1 MDYAKIVQLVK
12 AGFTAEQIEILAP
25 MFTAPAQ
32 AAAPA
37 TSPEPAPAPA
47 PEPAPAPAP
56 EPTQTKQAQENPDM
70 AAMFGQLLE
79 GINGLKAAMQTSA
92 INNSQL
98 PQAQTQTAEQIL
110 AELLAPANKEGG
122 MHT

>member
-25 MFTAPAQ
+25 MFTAPEQ
-32 AAAPA
+32 AAAKEPD
-37 TSPEPAPAPA
+37 PEPAPAKA
-47 PEPAPAPAP
+47 PE
-56 EPTQTKQAQENPDM
+56 QTAAKESPDM
-70 AAMFGQLLE
+70 AAMFGQLLD

-110 AELLAPANKEGG
+110 AELLAPANK
-122 MHT
+122 

>member
-25 MFTAPAQ
+25 MFTAPEQ

-37 TSPEPAPAPA
+37 PESAPAPAPEQAAAPAPA
-47 PEPAPAPAP
+47 PEPAPAKAP
-56 EPTQTKQAQENPDM
+56 EQAPAKEAPDM
-70 AAMFGQLLE
+70 AAMFGKLLE

-98 PQAQTQTAEQIL
+98 PQVQTQSAEQIL
-110 AELLAPANKEGG
+110 AELLAPNNK
-122 MHT
+122 

>member
-25 MFTAPAQ
+25 MFTAPEQ

-37 TSPEPAPAPA
+37 PASARAPAPELAPAPA
-47 PEPAPAPAP
+47 PEPAP
-56 EPTQTKQAQENPDM
+56 TKPAQETPDM
-70 AAMFGQLLE
+70 AAMFGQLLD

-98 PQAQTQTAEQIL
+98 PQAQMQTAEQIL
-110 AELLAPANKEGG
+110 AELLAPANK
-122 MHT
+122 

>member
-25 MFTAPAQ
+25 MFTAPEQ
-32 AAAPA
+32 AA
-37 TSPEPAPAPA
+37 APA

-56 EPTQTKQAQENPDM
+56 EPTPTKPAQENPDM

-98 PQAQTQTAEQIL
+98 PQTQTQSAEQIL
-110 AELLAPANKEGG
+110 AELLAPNNK
-122 MHT
+122 

>member
-1 MDYAKIVQLVK
+1 MDYAKIIQLVK

-25 MFTAPAQ
+25 MFTAPEQ
-32 AAAPA
+32 
-37 TSPEPAPAPA
+37 APAPA

-56 EPTQTKQAQENPDM
+56 EQAPAKDTPDM
-70 AAMFGQLLE
+70 TAMFGQLLE

-98 PQAQTQTAEQIL
+98 PTPQTQTAEQIL
-110 AELLAPANKEGG
+110 AELLAPNNK
-122 MHT
+122 

>member
-1 MDYAKIVQLVK
+1 MDYGKIVQLVK

-25 MFTAPAQ
+25 MFTEPEQ
-32 AAAPA
+32 AAD
-37 TSPEPAPAPA
+37 PA
-47 PEPAPAPAP
+47 PEPAPAHAP
-56 EPTQTKQAQENPDM
+56 EPTPSKPAQETPDM

-98 PQAQTQTAEQIL
+98 PQTQTQSAEQIL
-110 AELLAPANKEGG
+110 AELLAPTNK
-122 MHT
+122 

>member
-25 MFTAPAQ
+25 MFTTPEPAQ
-32 AAAPA
+32 APA
-37 TSPEPAPAPA
+37 PEPAPAPA
-47 PEPAPAPAP
+47 PEPAPAPAH
-56 EPTQTKQAQENPDM
+56 ESPDM
-70 AAMFGQLLE
+70 EAMFGQLLD

-98 PQAQTQTAEQIL
+98 PQAQTQSAEQIL
-110 AELLAPANKEGG
+110 AELLAPANK
-122 MHT
+122 

>member
-25 MFTAPAQ
+25 MFTAPEQ
-32 AAAPA
+32 AAA

-56 EPTQTKQAQENPDM
+56 EPPQTKPAQENPDM

-98 PQAQTQTAEQIL
+98 PQAQTQSAEQIL
-110 AELLAPANKEGG
+110 AELLAPANK
-122 MHT
+122 

>member
-25 MFTAPAQ
+25 MFTAPEQ
-32 AAAPA
+32 ASAPA

-56 EPTQTKQAQENPDM
+56 EQAPAKDAPDM

-98 PQAQTQTAEQIL
+98 PQAQTQSAEQIL
-110 AELLAPANKEGG
+110 AELLAPANK
-122 MHT
+122 

>member
-25 MFTAPAQ
+25 MFTAPEQ
-32 AAAPA
+32 AATPA
-37 TSPEPAPAPA
+37 PEPAPAPA
-47 PEPAPAPAP
+47 PEPAPAPA
-56 EPTQTKQAQENPDM
+56 QETPDM

-110 AELLAPANKEGG
+110 AELLAPNNK
-122 MHT
+122 

>member
-25 MFTAPAQ
+25 MFTV
-32 AAAPA
+32 
-37 TSPEPAPAPA
+37 PEPAPA
-47 PEPAPAPAP
+47 PEPAPVTAP
-56 EPTQTKQAQENPDM
+56 EPQQTKPAQENPDM

-110 AELLAPANKEGG
+110 AELLAPANK
-122 MHT
+122 

>member
-1 MDYAKIVQLVK
+1 MDYAKIIQLVK

-25 MFTAPAQ
+25 MFTAPEQ
-32 AAAPA
+32 
-37 TSPEPAPAPA
+37 EVAPA

-56 EPTQTKQAQENPDM
+56 EPAQTNPTQEPPDM

-98 PQAQTQTAEQIL
+98 PTPQTQSAEQIL
-110 AELLAPANKEGG
+110 AELLAPANK
-122 MHT
+122 

>member
-25 MFTAPAQ
+25 MFTAPEQEAT
-32 AAAPA
+32 PA
-37 TSPEPAPAPA
+37 TSPEPAPASATEPAQTAA
-47 PEPAPAPAP
+47 PEQAPAKD
-56 EPTQTKQAQENPDM
+56 TPDM
-70 AAMFGQLLE
+70 AALFGQLLD

-98 PQAQTQTAEQIL
+98 PPTQTQTAEQIL
-110 AELLAPANKEGG
+110 AELLAPANK
-122 MHT
+122 

>member
-25 MFTAPAQ
+25 MFTAPEQ
-32 AAAPA
+32 AATPAPTA
-37 TSPEPAPAPA
+37 APEPAPAPA
-47 PEPAPAPAP
+47 PEPAPAKP
-56 EPTQTKQAQENPDM
+56 AQENPDM
-70 AAMFGQLLE
+70 TAMFGQLLE

-98 PQAQTQTAEQIL
+98 PQAQTQSAEQIL
-110 AELLAPANKEGG
+110 AELLSPANK
-122 MHT
+122 

>member
-25 MFTAPAQ
+25 MFTAPEQ
-32 AAAPA
+32 EAAPA
-37 TSPEPAPAPA
+37 HEPAPAPA

-56 EPTQTKQAQENPDM
+56 EQAPAKDTPDM
-70 AAMFGQLLE
+70 AAMFGQLLD

-98 PQAQTQTAEQIL
+98 PQAQTQSAEQIL
-110 AELLAPANKEGG
+110 AELLAPTNK
-122 MHT
+122 

>member
-25 MFTAPAQ
+25 MFTAPEQ
-32 AAAPA
+32 AAA

-47 PEPAPAPAP
+47 PVQASAPAP
-56 EPTQTKQAQENPDM
+56 EQTAAKESPDM

-98 PQAQTQTAEQIL
+98 PQAQTQSAEQIL
-110 AELLAPANKEGG
+110 AELLAPANK
-122 MHT
+122 

>member
-25 MFTAPAQ
+25 MFTGGEA
-32 AAAPA
+32 
-37 TSPEPAPAPA
+37 APA
-47 PEPAPAPAP
+47 PEPAPSHTPEQTPAPA
-56 EPTQTKQAQENPDM
+56 QESPDM
-70 AAMFGQLLE
+70 AAMFGQLLD

-98 PQAQTQTAEQIL
+98 PQQQTQSAEQIL
-110 AELLAPANKEGG
+110 AELLAPANK
-122 MHT
+122 

>member
-25 MFTAPAQ
+25 MFTAPEQ

-37 TSPEPAPAPA
+37 PESAPAPA
-47 PEPAPAPAP
+47 PEPAPTPAP
-56 EPTQTKQAQENPDM
+56 EQAPAKEVPDM

-98 PQAQTQTAEQIL
+98 PQAQTQSAEQIL
-110 AELLAPANKEGG
+110 AELLAPANK
-122 MHT
+122 

>member
-12 AGFTAEQIEILAP
+12 AGFTAEQIKILAP
-25 MFTAPAQ
+25 MFTEPEQ

-37 TSPEPAPAPA
+37 TSPGPAHAPA
-47 PEPAPAPAP
+47 PEQK
-56 EPTQTKQAQENPDM
+56 QTNPAQETPDM

-98 PQAQTQTAEQIL
+98 PPTQTQTAEQIL
-110 AELLAPANKEGG
+110 AELLAPNNK
-122 MHT
+122 

>member
-25 MFTAPAQ
+25 MFTAPEQ

-37 TSPEPAPAPA
+37 PEPAPAPA

-56 EPTQTKQAQENPDM
+56 EPAPAPAPDM
-70 AAMFGQLLE
+70 AAMFGQLLD

-98 PQAQTQTAEQIL
+98 PQAQTQSAEQIL
-110 AELLAPANKEGG
+110 AELLAPANK
-122 MHT
+122 

>member
-25 MFTAPAQ
+25 MFTAPEQ

-37 TSPEPAPAPA
+37 TSPESSPAPAPEPAPAPA

-56 EPTQTKQAQENPDM
+56 EHAAAKETPDM

-79 GINGLKAAMQTSA
+79 GINGLKSAMQTSA

-98 PQAQTQTAEQIL
+98 PTPQTQTAEQIL
-110 AELLAPANKEGG
+110 AELLAPNNK
-122 MHT
+122 

>member
-25 MFTAPAQ
+25 MFTAPEQ

-37 TSPEPAPAPA
+37 HEPVPAPAPA
-47 PEPAPAPAP
+47 PEPAP
-56 EPTQTKQAQENPDM
+56 TKPAQETPDM
-70 AAMFGQLLE
+70 AAMFGQLLD

-98 PQAQTQTAEQIL
+98 PQAQMQTAEQIL
-110 AELLAPANKEGG
+110 AELLAPANK
-122 MHT
+122 

>member
-12 AGFTAEQIEILAP
+12 AGFTVEQIEILAP
-25 MFTAPAQ
+25 MFTATEP
-32 AAAPA
+32 APA
-37 TSPEPAPAPA
+37 PAPAPEPTPAPAPA

-56 EPTQTKQAQENPDM
+56 EQTAAKGSPDM

-98 PQAQTQTAEQIL
+98 PQAQTQSAEQIL
-110 AELLAPANKEGG
+110 AELLAPANK
-122 MHT
+122 

>member
-25 MFTAPAQ
+25 MFTAPEQ
-32 AAAPA
+32 EAAP
-37 TSPEPAPAPA
+37 TPEPAPAHT
-47 PEPAPAPAP
+47 PEQAPAKEA
-56 EPTQTKQAQENPDM
+56 PDM

-110 AELLAPANKEGG
+110 AELLAPNNK
-122 MHT
+122 

>member
-1 MDYAKIVQLVK
+1 MDYGKIVQLVK

-25 MFTAPAQ
+25 MFTAPEQ
-32 AAAPA
+32 AA
-37 TSPEPAPAPA
+37 APA
-47 PEPAPAPAP
+47 PEPAQAPVPEPAP
-56 EPTQTKQAQENPDM
+56 TKPAQETPDM

-98 PQAQTQTAEQIL
+98 PTPQTQTAEQIL
-110 AELLAPANKEGG
+110 AELLAPNNK
-122 MHT
+122 

>member
-12 AGFTAEQIEILAP
+12 AGFTVEQIEILAP
-25 MFTAPAQ
+25 MFTA
-32 AAAPA
+32 
-37 TSPEPAPAPA
+37 TEPA
-47 PEPAPAPAP
+47 PAPAPAP
-56 EPTQTKQAQENPDM
+56 EPTPAPAPAPAPAPEQTAAKGSPDM

-98 PQAQTQTAEQIL
+98 PQAQTQSAEQIL
-110 AELLAPANKEGG
+110 AELLAPANK
-122 MHT
+122 

>member
-25 MFTAPAQ
+25 MFTAPEQ
-32 AAAPA
+32 AAAPEPA
-37 TSPEPAPAPA
+37 PAKAPEQAPAPA
-47 PEPAPAPAP
+47 PE
-56 EPTQTKQAQENPDM
+56 QAQAKEAPDM
-70 AAMFGQLLE
+70 AAMFGQLLD

-98 PQAQTQTAEQIL
+98 PTPQTQTAEQIL
-110 AELLAPANKEGG
+110 AELLAPANK
-122 MHT
+122 

>member
-1 MDYAKIVQLVK
+1 MDYAKIIQLVK

-25 MFTAPAQ
+25 MFTAPEQEA
-32 AAAPA
+32 
-37 TSPEPAPAPA
+37 APA

-56 EPTQTKQAQENPDM
+56 EPAPAQENPDM

-98 PQAQTQTAEQIL
+98 PQQPQQTAEQIL
-110 AELLAPANKEGG
+110 AELLAPANK
-122 MHT
+122 

>member
-1 MDYAKIVQLVK
+1 MDYAKIIQLVK

-25 MFTAPAQ
+25 MFTAPEQ
-32 AAAPA
+32 
-37 TSPEPAPAPA
+37 APAPA

-56 EPTQTKQAQENPDM
+56 EQAPAKDTPDM
-70 AAMFGQLLE
+70 AAMFGQLLD

-98 PQAQTQTAEQIL
+98 PTPQTQTAEQIL
-110 AELLAPANKEGG
+110 AELLAPNNK
-122 MHT
+122 